1 MVPQWMLPQQML
13 ASGPVDTVADFYL
26 SHPNGCVLLPSPP
39 VLLICSKTLFETS
52 FDVHSRVV
60 ASFFL
65 GGAFMHALHYLF
77 SSTWFRDIL
86 SRVRRT
92 VYSPIR
98 SRRVKVDPENPATL
112 TLSDKGGFT
121 REKAQ
126 DLVESQSIRE
136 YNDHSSLIFVLNLC
150 LLLATFT
157 SFITLLAFR
166 NGWQTGCS
174 ACFSHLKFFAML
186 TRTCVAFVVAWAG
199 MSSQVAR
206 LLGMLILILEITVL
220 LDMKKWTVWGLR
232 VMLVI
237 ALGE

>member
-1 MVPQWMLPQQML
+1 
-13 ASGPVDTVADFYL
+13 
-26 SHPNGCVLLPSPP
+26 
-39 VLLICSKTLFETS
+39 
-52 FDVHSRVV
+52 
-60 ASFFL
+60 
-65 GGAFMHALHYLF
+65 MHALHYLF

-92 VYSPIR
+92 VYSPMR

-121 REKAQ
+121 REKEQ

-174 ACFSHLKFFAML
+174 ACFSHLRFFCNANKDMRSVCCSL
-186 TRTCVAFVVAWAG
+186 GRDVFPGCQASWDVDPDSRDYCIAGHEEVDCMGVTCDACD
-199 MSSQVAR
+199 R
-206 LLGMLILILEITVL
+206 I
-220 LDMKKWTVWGLR
+220 R
-232 VMLVI
+232 
-237 ALGE
+237 